1 MCEAYGSERFTGLS
15 GGIERDDKRI
25 GAFFT
30 DGYTRKEYPN
40 DITCKTV
47 VYSGKWGESKRL
59 SADLLDFNQQKASS
73 CIRYM
78 NSGAG

>member
-15 GGIERDDKRI
+15 GEIERDDKRI

-47 VYSGKWGESKRL
+47 VYSGKMGRE
-59 SADLLDFNQQKASS
+59 
-73 CIRYM
+73 
-78 NSGAG
+78 

>member
-40 DITCKTV
+40 DITCKMV
-47 VYSGKWGESKRL
+47 VYSGEIGRE
-59 SADLLDFNQQKASS
+59 
-73 CIRYM
+73 
-78 NSGAG
+78 